1 MGTRPHR
8 LSTPRQQVIE
18 PVDGWAVRPVQ
29 AVERPGTSSGT
40 IYRHSP
46 SPPESPRTVIDR
58 LPPQSIE
65 AEQSVLGAVLI
76 DRDTMIEI
84 ADFLKPEDFYRQAH
98 ARIFAVMLDLSERRE
113 PIDIVTVSEALER
126 SGDLEG
132 IGGRAYLGNLSNQ
145 TPTAVHAAQY
155 ARIVERKAVLRNL
168 IGAAGKIAGIGYED
182 PAEVSEAIDRA
193 EAELFAVSER
203 RVSAGF
209 SPLKSLLHDAYD
221 RLDYLHA
228 HRGEISGV
236 RTGFGNLDSLTTGLQ
251 KSDLVIL
258 AARPSVGKTSFAL
271 NIAEHAAV
279 HDRRS
284 VGIFSL
290 EMSKEQLVLRLLS
303 SVSKIDSQ
311 RLRSGFLEELDFARI
326 APAMNSLSEAP
337 IYIDDSPNITTMELR
352 TKARRLQAE
361 VGLDLVIVDYLQ
373 LMQSSTTT
381 RDANRVQ
388 EVSEISRGL
397 KALARELKVPVMALS
412 QLSRQPEMRES
423 KEPRLSDLRESGSI
437 EQDADLVVF
446 LYREKERS
454 GDDQSAD
461 GEVVKLKLAKHRNG
475 PTGEIDLWF
484 QKAQTRFVNYAGD
497 RYESVG

>member
-1 MGTRPHR
+1 
-8 LSTPRQQVIE
+8 
-18 PVDGWAVRPVQ
+18 
-29 AVERPGTSSGT
+29 
-40 IYRHSP
+40 
-46 SPPESPRTVIDR
+46 VIDR

-65 AEQSVLGAVLI
+65 AEQSVLGSILI
-76 DRDTMIEI
+76 DRDAVIEV

-98 ARIFAVMLDLSERRE
+98 GRIYAVIIELSERRE
-113 PIDIVTVSEALER
+113 PVDVVTVAEALER
-126 SGDLEG
+126 TGDLEA
-132 IGGRAYLGNLSNQ
+132 IGGRAYLGTLSNQ

-155 ARIVERKAVLRNL
+155 ARIVERKAILRNL
-168 IGAAGKIAGIGYED
+168 ISAAGKIAGIGYED
-182 PAEVSEAIDRA
+182 PAEVQEAIDRA
-193 EAELFAVSER
+193 ESELFAVSQR
-203 RVSAGF
+203 RVAAGF

-221 RLDYLHA
+221 RLDYLHE
-228 HRGEISGV
+228 HRGELSGI
-236 RTGFGNLDSLTTGLQ
+236 RTGFGDLDTLTTGLQ

-258 AARPSVGKTSFAL
+258 AARPSVGKTSLAL
-271 NIAEHAAV
+271 NIAEHAAAR
-279 HDRRS
+279 DKKS
-284 VGIFSL
+284 VGLFSL

-303 SVSKIDSQ
+303 SVANIDSQ
-311 RLRSGFLEELDFARI
+311 RLRTGFLDELDFTRI
-326 APAMNSLSEAP
+326 APAMNTLSEAP
-337 IYIDDSPNITTMELR
+337 IYIDDTPNITTMELR

-437 EQDADLVVF
+437 EQDADLVMF
-446 LYREKERS
+446 LWREKERGS
-454 GDDQSAD
+454 DDQVTD

-484 QKAQTRFVNYAGD
+484 RKAQTRFVNYAGD
-497 RYESVG
+497 RFADVS

>member
-1 MGTRPHR
+1 M
-8 LSTPRQQVIE
+8 
-18 PVDGWAVRPVQ
+18 
-29 AVERPGTSSGT
+29 
-40 IYRHSP
+40 
-46 SPPESPRTVIDR
+46 IDR

-76 DRDTMIEI
+76 DRDTMIEV

-98 ARIFAVMLDLSERRE
+98 GRIYAAMLDLSERRE

-126 SGDLEG
+126 TGDLEAV
-132 IGGRAYLGNLSNQ
+132 GGRAYLGTLSNS

-155 ARIVERKAVLRNL
+155 ARIVERKSLLRNL

-182 PAEVSEAIDRA
+182 PAEIQEAIDRA
-193 EAELFAVSER
+193 ESELFAVSQR
-203 RVSAGF
+203 RIGAGF
-209 SPLKSLLHDAYD
+209 APLKSLLHDAYD

-236 RTGFGNLDSLTTGLQ
+236 RTGFGDLDTLTTGLQ

-279 HDRRS
+279 KDRKS

-303 SVSKIDSQ
+303 SVSNIDSQ

-337 IYIDDSPNITTMELR
+337 IYIDDTPNITTMELR

-361 VGLDLVIVDYLQ
+361 AGVDLIIVDYLQ

-397 KALARELKVPVMALS
+397 KALARELKVPVIALS

-437 EQDADLVVF
+437 EQDADLVMF
-446 LYREKERS
+446 LWREKERGS
-454 GDDQSAD
+454 DDQQTD
-461 GEVVKLKLAKHRNG
+461 GEVVKLKLSKHRNG

-484 QKAQTRFVNYAGD
+484 KKAQTRFVSYAGE
-497 RYESVG
+497 RFANVG

>member
-1 MGTRPHR
+1 M
-8 LSTPRQQVIE
+8 
-18 PVDGWAVRPVQ
+18 
-29 AVERPGTSSGT
+29 
-40 IYRHSP
+40 
-46 SPPESPRTVIDR
+46 IDR

-98 ARIFAVMLDLSERRE
+98 GRVYAVMLDLSERRE

-126 SGDLEG
+126 SGDLES
-132 IGGRAYLGNLSNQ
+132 IGGRAYLATLSNQ

-182 PAEVSEAIDRA
+182 PAEISEAIDRA

-203 RVSAGF
+203 RISAGF

-236 RTGFGNLDSLTTGLQ
+236 RTGFGSLDSLTTGLQ

-311 RLRSGFLEELDFARI
+311 RLRTGFLEEMDFAKI

-397 KALARELKVPVMALS
+397 KALARELKVPVVALS

-437 EQDADLVVF
+437 EQDADLVMF
-446 LYREKERS
+446 LYREKERT
-454 GDDQSAD
+454 GDDQSTE
-461 GEVVKLKLAKHRNG
+461 GEVVRLKLAKHRNG

-497 RYESVG
+497 RYEAVS

>member
-1 MGTRPHR
+1 M
-8 LSTPRQQVIE
+8 
-18 PVDGWAVRPVQ
+18 
-29 AVERPGTSSGT
+29 
-40 IYRHSP
+40 
-46 SPPESPRTVIDR
+46 IDR

-65 AEQSVLGAVLI
+65 AEQSVLGSILI
-76 DRDTMIEI
+76 DRDAVIEV

-98 ARIFAVMLDLSERRE
+98 GRIYAVIIELSERRE
-113 PIDIVTVSEALER
+113 PVDVVTVAEALER
-126 SGDLEG
+126 TGDLEA
-132 IGGRAYLGNLSNQ
+132 IGGRAYLGTLSNQ

-155 ARIVERKAVLRNL
+155 ARIVERKAILRNL
-168 IGAAGKIAGIGYED
+168 ISAAGKIAGIGYED
-182 PAEVSEAIDRA
+182 PAEVQEAIDRA
-193 EAELFAVSER
+193 ESELFAVSQR
-203 RVSAGF
+203 RVAAGF

-221 RLDYLHA
+221 RLDYLHE
-228 HRGEISGV
+228 HRGELSGI
-236 RTGFGNLDSLTTGLQ
+236 RTGFGDLDTLTTGLQ

-258 AARPSVGKTSFAL
+258 AARPSVGKTSLAL
-271 NIAEHAAV
+271 NIAEHAAAR
-279 HDRRS
+279 DKKS
-284 VGIFSL
+284 VGLFSL

-303 SVSKIDSQ
+303 SVANIDSQ
-311 RLRSGFLEELDFARI
+311 RLRTGFLDELDFTRI
-326 APAMNSLSEAP
+326 APAMNTLSEAP
-337 IYIDDSPNITTMELR
+337 IYIDDTPNITTMELR

-437 EQDADLVVF
+437 EQDADLVMF
-446 LYREKERS
+446 LWREKERGS
-454 GDDQSAD
+454 DDQVTD

-484 QKAQTRFVNYAGD
+484 RKAQTRFVNYAGD
-497 RYESVG
+497 RFADVS